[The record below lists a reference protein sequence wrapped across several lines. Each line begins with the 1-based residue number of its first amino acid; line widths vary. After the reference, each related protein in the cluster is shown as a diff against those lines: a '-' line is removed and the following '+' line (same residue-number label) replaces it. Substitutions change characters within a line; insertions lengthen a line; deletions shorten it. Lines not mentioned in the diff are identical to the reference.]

1 MTNLPENV
9 LLLSLMVK
17 TRPYTIDENNIIT
30 STFTEEVSVQTL
42 KDLKSTLEEQRDVVQ
57 DSPEKDIVVRQYND
71 DIYLL
76 DCVITELESN

>member
-57 DSPEKDIVVRQYND
+57 DSPEKDMIVRQFND

>member
-17 TRPYTIDENNIIT
+17 TRPYTIDDNIIT
-30 STFTEEVSVQTL
+30 SAFTEEVSVQTL
-42 KDLKSTLEEQRDVVQ
+42 KDLKSILEEQRDVVQ
-57 DSPEKDIVVRQYND
+57 DSPEKDITVRQFND

-76 DCVITELESN
+76 DYVITELESN

>member
-1 MTNLPENV
+1 MTNLPENI

-17 TRPYTIDENNIIT
+17 TRPYTIDENNVIT
-30 STFTEEVSVQTL
+30 STFTEEVSVQSL
-42 KDLKSTLEEQRDVVQ
+42 KDLKKSLEEQRDIVP

-76 DCVITELESN
+76 DCAITELESN

>member
-1 MTNLPENV
+1 MTNLPENI

-17 TRPYTIDENNIIT
+17 TRPYTIDEDNIIT
-30 STFTEEVSVQTL
+30 STFTEEVSVQSL
-42 KDLKSTLEEQRDVVQ
+42 KDLKLSLEEQKDNVP

>member
-30 STFTEEVSVQTL
+30 STFTEEVSVQAL
-42 KDLKSTLEEQRDVVQ
+42 KALRSTLEEQRDAVQ
-57 DSPEKDIVVRQYND
+57 DSPEKDIIVRQFND

>member
-1 MTNLPENV
+1 MTNLPENI

-17 TRPYTIDENNIIT
+17 TRPYTIDENNVIT
-30 STFTEEVSVQTL
+30 STFTEEVSVQSL
-42 KDLKSTLEEQRDVVQ
+42 KDLKKSLEEQRDIVP